1 MTIRSQAR
9 TQAALPLATRC
20 YAEFGGDQ
28 RFKGTQL
35 FQRGHVVI
43 EAVTDEFVDACVRD
57 GRDELNVSLD
67 WLPTEKCREM
77 AAECDCPEFAK
88 RETCAHVWAV
98 MLEMDQAGITQR
110 IPGTSPIFVHAQDD
124 LDEDGLGDGMEP
136 GARTRKPR
144 PEKTADWTRQ
154 LQQVREASE
163 AFVARDQ
170 TTVRPGA
177 KPREIHFLIS
187 PEKSLERGGLVV
199 LFFQRQPRKDGNL
212 GKAKP
217 LRLDSNVLESV
228 TDAAEHRVLELLV
241 ECPAYEHYGLGY
253 YSGYSSYGGG
263 RTGVTVPP
271 ALWDVLLPQLA
282 ATGRLGYSRSKMD
295 DPENVQ
301 PLEWDAGP
309 PWKFELQVSRAAD
322 RAAWRIEGR
331 LEREGEQ
338 MALGDPVFLL
348 REGLVVLTSKV
359 ARLDARESFG
369 WIVGLRR
376 SGAIF
381 VPFSDQDKLV
391 EQLWEIPAL
400 PPTNLDAELRWE
412 QVVVV
417 PQPRLRITQA
427 SNKYQ
432 KNLSA
437 VVTFDYDGFSVGLN
451 SMQSGLVDRDRSRV
465 ILRDRSLEQ
474 DWVKKLTSWGFR
486 PPPYYQRDHDLEL
499 PATKLPAATRELV
512 RAGWL
517 VEAEGKLVRRPG
529 EVRLSVSSSVD
540 WFDLD
545 GQVDYGGISIGL
557 PKLLEAVRRGE
568 QFVTLGDGTQGMLP
582 EEWLKKFGMLAD
594 LGSVEEGKLRFVPS
608 QAAILDALLAAQPE
622 MEIDERFEEVR
633 QRLRTFSGVQPAQP
647 PAGFQG
653 TLRDYQTLG
662 LGWLHFLRDFQF
674 GGCLADDMGLGK
686 TVQVLALLEARR
698 QRDVGKDQPRRL
710 SLAVVPR
717 SLVFNWIEEARRF
730 TPGLRVLNYTGLER
744 KEALTRLDDYDLL
757 ITTYGT
763 LRRDVL
769 QFQELHFDYAILD
782 EAQAI
787 KNASSQAA
795 KACRLIRADYRLAMS
810 GTPIENHLGELWSL
824 FEFLNPGMLG
834 RSSTLKLLSS
844 GTDEGNR
851 SLLAKALKPFI
862 LRRTKEQVLK
872 ELPEKT
878 EQTLYCEL
886 EDQQRKLYDELRDH
900 YRASLDKR
908 IQEGGLKKAKIHVLE
923 ALLRLR
929 QAACHPGLLDKKR
942 INEPSAKLETLLEQL
957 EEVLA
962 EGHKALVFSQ
972 FTSLLAIVRQRLDEQ
987 KINYEYLD
995 GRTRNRQERVEHFQ
1009 ADVECRLFLISLKAG
1024 GQGLNLTA
1032 ADYVFILD
1040 PWWNPAVE
1048 AQAVDR
1054 AHRIGQQQ
1062 RVFAYRLI
1070 ARDTVEE
1077 KILKLQANKR
1087 NLADAII
1094 SEDNS
1099 VISSLTVDDLQ
1110 LLLS

>member
-1 MTIRSQAR
+1 MTFRAQAR
-9 TQAALPLATRC
+9 MQIGLTLATRC
-20 YAEFGGDQ
+20 FMAFASEQ
-28 RFKGTQL
+28 RGKGTWLSQQGQAAIDDHGVG
-35 FQRGHVVI
+35 FV
-43 EAVTDEFVDACVRD
+43 EAYVRD
-57 GRDELNVSLD
+57 GREEYYVGLD
-67 WLPTEKCREM
+67 WNSAATCRQLN
-77 AAECDCPEFAK
+77 AYCDCHDFDEHHK
-88 RETCAHVWAV
+88 CAHVWAV
-98 MLEMDQAGITQR
+98 LLEMDKARLHQD
-110 IPGTSPIFVHAQDD
+110 IPGSSSISINSRDD
-124 LDEDGLGDGMEP
+124 LDDDDIDDLNGFSATEV
-136 GARTRKPR
+136 ARQKRA
-144 PEKTADWTRQ
+144 EKGSDWKRQ
-154 LQQVREASE
+154 LQQVRLDSE
-163 AFVARDQ
+163 AFAAREQ
-170 TTVRPGA
+170 VVRPGA
-177 KPREIHFLIS
+177 KPREIQFLIS
-187 PEKSLERGGLVV
+187 PDKSMDRGGLVL
-199 LFFQRQPRKDGNL
+199 LFFQRQPLKSGGL

-217 LRLDSNVLESV
+217 LRVDASLLESV
-228 TDAAEHRVLELLV
+228 ADPAEHRLLEMLA
-241 ECPAYEHYGLGY
+241 ECPAYEQYGY
-253 YSGYSSYGGG
+253 YYGYSSRES
-263 RTGVTVPP
+263 RTGVIVPP
-271 ALWDVLLPQLA
+271 ALWEALLPQLA
-282 ATGRLGYSRSKMD
+282 ATGRLGYSNSKMD
-295 DPENVQ
+295 DPESVQ
-301 PLEWDAGP
+301 PLEWDGGP
-309 PWKFELQVSRAAD
+309 PFKFELQVTRAAE
-322 RAAWRIEGR
+322 RAAWRIEGN

-338 MALGDPVFLL
+338 VALSTPVFLL
-348 REGLVVLTSKV
+348 REGLVVFPNKL
-359 ARLDARESFG
+359 ARLEARESFG

-400 PPTNLDAELRWE
+400 PPTNLDADLRWE
-412 QVVVV
+412 QVAIV
-417 PQPRLRITQA
+417 PQPRLRISQP

-451 SMQSGLVDRDRSRV
+451 SMQSGLVDREHSRV
-465 ILRDRSLEQ
+465 ILRDRHLEQ
-474 DWVKKLTSWGFR
+474 NWVKQLAGWGFR
-486 PPPYYQRDHDLEL
+486 PPPYFQKDHDLEL
-499 PATKLPAATRELV
+499 PPTKLPSATRELV

-529 EVRLSVSSSVD
+529 EVRLSVASSVD
-540 WFDLD
+540 WFDLE
-545 GQVDYGGISIGL
+545 GQVDYGGLTVGL
-557 PKLLEAVRRGE
+557 PKLLEALRRGE

-594 LGSVEEGKLRFVPS
+594 LGAAEGDKLRFVPS

-622 MEIDERFEEVR
+622 SQIDERFEEVR
-633 QRLRTFSGVQPAQP
+633 QQLRTFSGVQPAQP
-647 PAGFQG
+647 PADFQG

-662 LGWLHFLRDFQF
+662 LGWLHFLRDFHF

-698 QRDVGKDQPRRL
+698 KRAVPKGQPRRP

-730 TPGLRVLNYTGLER
+730 TPELRVLNYTGLER
-744 KEALTRLDDYDLL
+744 KEALGRLEEYDLL
-757 ITTYGT
+757 VTTYGT

-769 QFQELHFDYAILD
+769 TFQELHFDYAILD

-787 KNASSQAA
+787 KNSTSQAA
-795 KACRLIRADYRLAMS
+795 KACRLIQADYRLAIS

-834 RSSTLKLLSS
+834 RSSTLKLLSA
-844 GTDEGNR
+844 GTDGDNR

-886 EDQQRKLYDELRDH
+886 EGEQRKLYDELRDH
-900 YRASLDKR
+900 YRSSLDHR
-908 IQEGGLKKAKIHVLE
+908 IKQGGLKKAKIHVLE

-929 QAACHPGLLDKKR
+929 QAACHPGLVDKNR
-942 INEPSAKLETLLEQL
+942 TRDASAKLDTLLEQL
-957 EEVLA
+957 DEVLQ

-972 FTSLLAIVRQRLDEQ
+972 FTSLLAIVRQRLDER
-987 KINYEYLD
+987 KVSYEYLD

-1009 ADVECRLFLISLKAG
+1009 TADDCRLFLISLKAG

-1077 KILKLQANKR
+1077 KILKLQAGKR